1 MIAVRSLPRLLVLL
15 SLAAGLMAC
24 GPAVGYP
31 GALPPSCTEAIPR
44 QSAPPLQAGTDALA
58 AMEQRPITPPAPA
71 ATGNCAS
78 SSGSLAGA
86 VAPDYGAGVG
96 PVYMS
101 GQDTWYARGQAAV
114 LMVDARYSGP
124 LLVRPYRISGAG
136 ATVTFGDMT
145 GLPLANATEKEK
157 QHGVSLVTA
166 AHTSTGGLYLAAVPP
181 TSFWRA
187 WIGQLWTDGPGWF
200 GFQVDGDRFTEFIV
214 FQVNAGNA
222 PPG

>member
-1 MIAVRSLPRLLVLL
+1 MIAVRGLPCLLVLL
-15 SLAAGLMAC
+15 SLAAGLIGC
-24 GPAVGYP
+24 GRVVGYP
-31 GALPPSCTEAIPR
+31 GALPPSCTESIPS
-44 QSAPPLQAGTDALA
+44 QSAPPLRAGADALA
-58 AMEQRPITPPAPA
+58 GLEQRPIRPA
-71 ATGNCAS
+71 AAAGNCAS

-96 PVYMS
+96 PAYMS
-101 GQDTWYARGQAAV
+101 GQDTWYAGGQALV

-124 LLVRPYRISGAG
+124 LLVRGYHLSGG
-136 ATVTFGDMT
+136 GTTVTFVDMQ
-145 GLPLANATEKEK
+145 GLSMANATEKEE

-166 AHTSTGGLYLAAVPP
+166 AHTSTGGLYLAAVTP

-187 WIGQLWTDGPGWF
+187 WIGQLSTDGPGWF
-200 GFQVDGDRFTEFIV
+200 GFQVDGDQFTEFIV